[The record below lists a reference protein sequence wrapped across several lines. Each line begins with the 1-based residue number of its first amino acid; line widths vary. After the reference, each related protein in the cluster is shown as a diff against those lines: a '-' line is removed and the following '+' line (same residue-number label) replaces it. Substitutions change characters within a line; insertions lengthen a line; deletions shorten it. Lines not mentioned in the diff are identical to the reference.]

1 MIKRTFTE
9 LLRLIVKG
17 REISS
22 LQDTTVSAKSSGPI
36 NQEEV
41 ASKYQLNTAKEN
53 PRGKFS
59 LLSEIMQWGHKNADL
74 SARQIWV

>member
-1 MIKRTFTE
+1 MIKRTFSE
-9 LLRLIVKG
+9 LLQLVVKG

-22 LQDTTVSAKSSGPI
+22 LQDATVSAKSNGPI

-59 LLSEIMQWGHKNADL
+59 LLLEIMQWGHKNADL
-74 SARQIWV
+74 RARHIWV

>member
-1 MIKRTFTE
+1 MIKRTFSE
-9 LLRLIVKG
+9 LLRLVMKG

-22 LQDTTVSAKSSGPI
+22 LQDTTVSAKSNGPI

-41 ASKYQLNTAKEN
+41 ASKHQLNTAKEN

-59 LLSEIMQWGHKNADL
+59 LLSEVM
-74 SARQIWV
+74 